1 MLLVDLGNDFN
12 SAKFSNLEDRYYA
25 LFRGPWM
32 VADYYLIVHQWRH
45 PNCDPYEATIDK
57 VAVCKGGSGLLLK
70 MFKLSF
76 RLNFQNLTTKDIS
89 QLRSAQTI
97 LDFVKHH
104 RESCSPLTL

>member
-70 MFKLSF
+70 MFKLFF

-97 LDFVKHH
+97 MDFVKHH
-104 RESCSPLTL
+104 RESCTPLTL

>member
-12 SAKFSNLEDRYYA
+12 SAKFSNLEDGYYA

-32 VADYYLIVHQWRH
+32 VADYYLIVHQWWH
-45 PNCDPYEATIDK
+45 LNCDPYEATINK

-70 MFKLSF
+70 MFTLSF

-89 QLRSAQTI
+89 QIRSAQTI
-97 LDFVKHH
+97 MDFVKHH